1 MEKLEEIIFYTMEKA
16 IKSYRQLAQRNINQS
31 GLDITIDQ
39 WLVMKALQ
47 SNTSVKQNELATTV
61 FKDAASVTRII
72 DMLISKKYL
81 VRAVH
86 NNDRRRTELT
96 ITPHGKIILKK
107 VQSIINHNRTTALY
121 GINQAKIK
129 TTREILSTI
138 IMNCTN

>member
-47 SNTSVKQNELATTV
+47 SNTSVKQNELATAV

-81 VRAVH
+81 A
-86 NNDRRRTELT
+86 
-96 ITPHGKIILKK
+96 
-107 VQSIINHNRTTALY
+107 A
-121 GINQAKIK
+121 
-129 TTREILSTI
+129 
-138 IMNCTN
+138 